1 LKLLENRK
9 HYKTKRNMEQAQKL
23 SELIDEFK
31 EKISDKEYK
40 DTLEAV
46 GELMNVK
53 RKETYVKVIRIKS
66 HTTIYTETVKD
77 DDEQNETYIHNIRDN
92 FRYEMCSNDCDC
104 GECSREPLRTVEI
117 KNQLKEET
125 MWMKVCDDREFWES
139 NDVIGRRYFDILK
152 KSKTLSMAN
161 GDILVYLD
169 DNE

>member
-1 LKLLENRK
+1 
-9 HYKTKRNMEQAQKL
+9 MEQAQKL

-161 GDILVYLD
+161 GDILVYLE

>member
-1 LKLLENRK
+1 
-9 HYKTKRNMEQAQKL
+9 MEQAQKL

-66 HTTIYTETVKD
+66 YTTIYTETVKD

-92 FRYEMCSNDCDC
+92 FRYEVCSNDCEC
-104 GECSREPLRTVEI
+104 GECSRDPLRVVEI

-125 MWMKVCDDREFWES
+125 MWIKVCEDKEYFTG
-139 NDVIGRRYFDILK
+139 NDVIGRHIFDMMK
-152 KSKTLSMAN
+152 RTKTMSMAN
-161 GDILVYLD
+161 GDILVYLE

>member
-1 LKLLENRK
+1 
-9 HYKTKRNMEQAQKL
+9 MEQAQKL